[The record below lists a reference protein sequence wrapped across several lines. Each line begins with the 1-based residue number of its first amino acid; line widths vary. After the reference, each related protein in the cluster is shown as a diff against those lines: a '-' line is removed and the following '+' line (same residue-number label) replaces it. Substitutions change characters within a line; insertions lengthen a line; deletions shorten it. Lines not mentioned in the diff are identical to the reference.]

1 MVVAMDLESGPEGE
15 VATYSPA
22 AFKTFQYNYLL
33 VYLIIMTSDW
43 LQGPYLYKLYQ
54 SYGYEMFDIAFLF
67 MTGFVSSA
75 IFGTVMGGVADS
87 WGRKRMCLI
96 FCLTSSLACLVR
108 LNSEFYILFISHLL
122 SGLSGGLLNCVFEAW
137 YVAEHQKRG
146 FPPALM
152 SITFSIS
159 VFLNGLVAILSGVIA
174 NKAVEVAGFK
184 APFLVSVLFLVLAA
198 GVMSSM
204 WTENYGDGSGE
215 KVQSV
220 IQTLFIGWETL
231 KNGKCIQP
239 MVYFRHQYSCSR
251 DGPDS
256 VRIVHVH
263 FCPALY
269 TGSGKVAHIRRWQSL
284 ISQLTFYFSI
294 FLDEGDSVPLGYLFS
309 TLMVAVMLGSLSF
322 RFLLSS
328 VRRKWK
334 EDKILIAALGIA
346 GVSFWGIALR
356 SGSTQVLLVCYHL
369 FEFTTGLYF
378 PSVASLRAETIPET
392 SRAAVMA
399 LLRVPMNV
407 AVCAILWQVD
417 TLSISTLF
425 AICAA
430 LTFLGAAVVSLRFV
444 KHV

>member
-1 MVVAMDLESGPEGE
+1 
-15 VATYSPA
+15 
-22 AFKTFQYNYLL
+22 
-33 VYLIIMTSDW
+33 
-43 LQGPYLYKLYQ
+43 
-54 SYGYEMFDIAFLF
+54 
-67 MTGFVSSA
+67 
-75 IFGTVMGGVADS
+75 
-87 WGRKRMCLI
+87 
-96 FCLTSSLACLVR
+96 
-108 LNSEFYILFISHLL
+108 
-122 SGLSGGLLNCVFEAW
+122 
-137 YVAEHQKRG
+137 
-146 FPPALM
+146 M

-231 KNGKCIQP
+231 KNDTNILALGTAQTLFESSMYIF
-239 MVYFRHQYSCSR
+239 VLLYT
-251 DGPDS
+251 
-256 VRIVHVH
+256 
-263 FCPALY
+263 PALE
-269 TGSGKVAHIRRWQSL
+269 KSL
-284 ISQLTFYFSI
+284 ISED
-294 FLDEGDSVPLGYLFS
+294 DEGDSVPLGYLFS